1 MKKIKIELLGLIS
14 VAVLS
19 FGLNN
24 PVVKHSAVPEL
35 NQNITSYMTEPG
47 GGI

>member
-1 MKKIKIELLGLIS
+1 MKKIKVLVLSLAT

-24 PVVKHSAVPEL
+24 PVDHQVASDKTPVV
-35 NQNITSYMTEPG
+35 QYMTEPG
-47 GGI
+47 GGV

>member
-1 MKKIKIELLGLIS
+1 MKKIKVVVLSLVTGAL
-14 VAVLS
+14 LS

-24 PVVKHSAVPEL
+24 PVSHQDASEKTPIV
-35 NQNITSYMTEPG
+35 QYMTEPG

>member
-1 MKKIKIELLGLIS
+1 MKKIKVLVLSLVT

-24 PVVKHSAVPEL
+24 PVNHQDAAEKTPVV
-35 NQNITSYMTEPG
+35 QYMTEPG
-47 GGI
+47 GGV

>member
-1 MKKIKIELLGLIS
+1 MKKIKIFVLSLVT

-19 FGLNN
+19 VGLNN
-24 PVVKHSAVPEL
+24 PVIHQDAAKKAPVV
-35 NQNITSYMTEPG
+35 QYMTEPG

>member
-1 MKKIKIELLGLIS
+1 MKKIKIFFLSLVT

-19 FGLNN
+19 VGLNN
-24 PVVKHSAVPEL
+24 PETHQDTAKKAPIV
-35 NQNITSYMTEPG
+35 QYMTEPG